1 MVLQDSSEVAFPEN
15 DSHSEDLLFDKE
27 LSSSKNL
34 ADFWEYW
41 FRGAKKKLVCY
52 RGSWGRGLVGESL
65 KEEEEEI
72 DIHFTFQKGT

>member
-34 ADFWEYW
+34 ADFSHIHSQRASWIASISEW
-41 FRGAKKKLVCY
+41 FDDVATIVCFINLY
-52 RGSWGRGLVGESL
+52 
-65 KEEEEEI
+65 EI
-72 DIHFTFQKGT
+72 AVPL